1 MVGAPVLQDWPDFI
15 ALHPAFKCGETQDMY
30 LLPQRAKRKQLSV
43 ADSPTGDISPEC
55 WCSTGEWDLQD
66 ID

>member
-30 LLPQRAKRKQLSV
+30 LLPQRAKKKQLSV
-43 ADSPTGDISPEC
+43 ADSPTGDISLEY
-55 WCSTGEWDLQD
+55 WCSTGEWD
-66 ID
+66 